1 MRECIARSRFFPEV
15 RNPKS
20 TMAAYTRKVVAFGR
34 PDAHPPRRHRVPAL
48 TGGRDRPLV
57 SRVARAAASGRA
69 RGGGVHVVLPRDAG
83 PADRPDPRAA
93 LPLLSPTLGAP
104 DARRGGPRSDETVP
118 ALPDHGSRVRA
129 RRNGGD
135 LAPLPPRAVRHHPYP
150 LAVPTG
156 GVRLGRPASAPRA
169 TRYNLLRGGAPPGP
183 DRPAP
188 LSPASPV
195 GRPALRCGRGDL
207 ELHGDRAT

>member
-20 TMAAYTRKVVAFGR
+20 TMAAYPRKVVAFGR

-83 PADRPDPRAA
+83 PADRRGPRAS

-104 DARRGGPRSDETVP
+104 GPRRGGPPSDETGP
-118 ALPDHGSRVRA
+118 ALPAHGSRGPA
-129 RRNGGD
+129 AGKGGG
-135 LAPLPPRAVRHHPYP
+135 LAPPAPRPVRHQPH
-150 LAVPTG
+150 
-156 GVRLGRPASAPRA
+156 
-169 TRYNLLRGGAPPGP
+169 
-183 DRPAP
+183 
-188 LSPASPV
+188 
-195 GRPALRCGRGDL
+195 
-207 ELHGDRAT
+207 